1 MKDEIVMK
9 EIIDKKK
16 VGIKKV
22 MKVIEMVKEGDEEDW
37 IEIGKEDVKENN
49 KDRNEKNLKMERKKG
64 IVKGKNDVGNIV
76 EKIIEKVWMKEK
88 KGKEGNK
95 IEIERSEK
103 VRIIEKKGRDKINYV
118 FEIIGIKED
127 EGKKVRRNERIGNIG
142 ESLEIIDDKVERI

>member
-49 KDRNEKNLKMERKKG
+49 KDRNEKNLKMERNKG